1 MHNLLDLTH
10 HLLFI
15 SFVYLLSYFTFFDL
29 FSSHPDLDGD
39 GIDDIVVG
47 ADGDDDGNTKGHDE
61 GKQAAYGAVFVVFLN
76 KLGRAK
82 KIQKISNGVGGLAAS
97 TLGANDGFGQSA
109 NGIGDID
116 GDGIPDIAV
125 GAPGGDERMGK

>member
-1 MHNLLDLTH
+1 MEHCSWHFYSSSLFQTCFIVFVTVSSLQNTQNKSFLTQSIYLSLLHT
-10 HLLFI
+10 LFQ
-15 SFVYLLSYFTFFDL
+15 LLSIYF
-29 FSSHPDLDGD
+29 FSFNVN
-39 GIDDIVVG
+39 IYIW
-47 ADGDDDGNTKGHDE
+47 
-61 GKQAAYGAVFVVFLN
+61 
-76 KLGRAK
+76 RAK

>member
-1 MHNLLDLTH
+1 MRSHSS
-10 HLLFI
+10 
-15 SFVYLLSYFTFFDL
+15 SFVYLFYIFYLILSFLIFFTI
-29 FSSHPDLDGD
+29 PDLDGD